1 MAEHNSGRLAAIVVF
16 LIGYLIS
23 LVFNGLSVVGVGPY
37 TTTTA
42 NVSAVFD
49 TQITP
54 SGWTFNI
61 WSVIY
66 VWLTAMVIYI
76 VTGLC
81 RKNGYGYVY
90 CSPSVLPYGFFISWC
105 INLCFNIGWLI
116 VWDKGIMIAAM
127 VFLVLVI
134 CTNYATISF
143 VCHGLH
149 VYGPWLKK
157 YHKADLWC
165 YRVIVQNGVMIYTT
179 WTTIATLINLTIVL
193 TYEVKMSP
201 TDAAT
206 ISYSI
211 LSVVLLLWCVYCP
224 FVLENLVLDKHVRYI
239 LIVYPVVIWALSG
252 NLDKNFDAKSPNR
265 NGVFIVV
272 LLALA
277 CVLFVLRIIIVI
289 WRTIKDPLYEDVS
302 PEAMEPM
309 GIAEKQKKIFR

>member
-211 LSVVLLLWCVYCP
+211 LSVVLLLW